1 MSGGQ
6 LRAGMASL
14 HLAQNASDQARDTEN
29 LRQLMRFAL
38 HTTRDA
44 DILDILQIKR
54 QDMPEAIKSLQ
65 RAFERITERDRERQ
79 NSIVLTSK
87 PTPVSR
93 RSSMKDGKAISSQQ
107 RSRTIDSNSSAASF
121 AAAGKGDILDRE
133 FLESGIEAFVRM
145 SRGVDTNLPSW
156 TITKFV
162 PVSYFRF

>member
-1 MSGGQ
+1 MSEEQ
-6 LRAGMASL
+6 LRAGIASL

-29 LRQLMRFAL
+29 LRQLMRLAL

-65 RAFERITERDRERQ
+65 RALERVTERDRERQ
-79 NSIVLTSK
+79 SSTVLTPK
-87 PTPVSR
+87 PPPVSR

-107 RSRTIDSNSSAASF
+107 RSGTLDSSSSAASF
-121 AAAGKGDILDRE
+121 AAAGKEDTLDRE
-133 FLESGIEAFVRM
+133 FLESGIEALVRM

-156 TITKFV
+156 TITK
-162 PVSYFRF
+162 

>member
-1 MSGGQ
+1 M
-6 LRAGMASL
+6 

-29 LRQLMRFAL
+29 LRQLMRLAL

-65 RAFERITERDRERQ
+65 RALERVTERDRERQ
-79 NSIVLTSK
+79 SSIALTSK

-93 RSSMKDGKAISSQQ
+93 RSSMKDGKAIASQQ
-107 RSRTIDSNSSAASF
+107 RSGTIDSSSSAASF
-121 AAAGKGDILDRE
+121 AAVGKEDTLDRE
-133 FLESGIEAFVRM
+133 FLESGIEALVRM

-156 TITKFV
+156 TITK
-162 PVSYFRF
+162 